1 MKKVRAL
8 IVDDSAFIR
17 KIVSDILST
26 DPEIEI
32 VDKAR
37 NGKEA
42 IEKLLNNDIDVI
54 TLDVEMPIM
63 DGITTLSEIMKI
75 KPTPVVMLS
84 GLTKQGADLTIQAL
98 EMGAV
103 DFITKPSN
111 IFKIDQDKIKTDI
124 VEKVKVAAGV
134 DVKRKRPSSRKA
146 EVRSSLAVS
155 EIRKTATRTRV
166 GKVEN
171 IVAIGT
177 STGGPKALQNVIPNI
192 EEDINASIVV
202 VQHMPAGFTKSLAER
217 INNISRVKVKEAEHG
232 DVLENGVAY
241 IAPGDR
247 HIKFEKD
254 GMNIK
259 IVLDD
264 GPNVSGHKPSVDA
277 MFYSLTG
284 IKCKKI
290 IPVIMTGM
298 GHDGAKGMDILKQS
312 KSLKVFSI
320 AEDEESCVVF
330 GMPKSAI
337 NLGAVDKVL
346 HVNQIANEINKL
358 VGV

>member
-1 MKKVRAL
+1 MKKVRVL

-17 KIVSDILST
+17 KIVSDILGT
-26 DPEIEI
+26 DSEIEI

-42 IEKLLNNDIDVI
+42 IEKLLKNEIDVV

-98 EMGAV
+98 EIGAV

-111 IFKIDQDKIKTDI
+111 IFKIDQEQIKADI
-124 VEKVKVAAGV
+124 VQKVKVAASV
-134 DVKRKRPSSRKA
+134 NVKRRRSVIGKPEAKVNLRASKVREAGKRQ
-146 EVRSSLAVS
+146 
-155 EIRKTATRTRV
+155 RV

-177 STGGPKALQNVIPNI
+177 STGGPKALQNVISNI

-202 VQHMPAGFTKSLAER
+202 VQHMPPGFTKSLAER
-217 INNISRVKVKEAEHG
+217 INNISRVRVKEAAHG

-254 GMNIK
+254 GMSIK
-259 IVLDD
+259 ILLDD
-264 GPNVSGHKPSVDA
+264 GPTVSGHKPSVDA
-277 MFYSLTG
+277 MFYSLTS

-298 GHDGAKGMDILKQS
+298 GHDGAKGMDTLK
-312 KSLKVFSI
+312 KSNSVDVFSI
-320 AEDEESCVVF
+320 AEDEDSCVVF

-337 NLGAVDKVL
+337 NLGAVDKIL

>member
-63 DGITTLSEIMKI
+63 DGITTLSEIMKT

-84 GLTKQGADLTIQAL
+84 GLTRQGADLTIQAL

-134 DVKRKRPSSRKA
+134 DVKRKRPLSRKA
-146 EVRSSLAVS
+146 EVRSSLAAP
-155 EIRKTATRTRV
+155 EIRKTATRSRV

-277 MFYSLTG
+277 MFYSLTD

-298 GHDGAKGMDILKQS
+298 GHDGAKGMDTLKQA
-312 KSLKVFSI
+312 KSLTVFSI